1 LGGIVKSLAGPADL
15 LDLQAL
21 DLRIDA
27 LLDQRASLPELERF
41 RAVHESLTA
50 TTKRADDLA
59 DSIRTANREL
69 DKIEGEVGIARAK
82 LEQVQVKMY
91 SGGANAKEAQ
101 HLGMEVE
108 QIKRQISEMED
119 RELEIMETLEE
130 LEPQLATEQ
139 AEQARLDAEKAELEA
154 VIKDAWATI
163 DAELARKEARK
174 AEEAKGIEPSL
185 LATYEKIREIR
196 EGRAVGPLEDGNV
209 CGSCNVTLSAAEI
222 HALRSE
228 DLPRCVHCGRLLA
241 L

>member
-1 LGGIVKSLAGPADL
+1 MKPLAGPADL

-27 LLDQRASLPELERF
+27 LLDERASLPELQRF
-41 RAVHESLTA
+41 KEVHEALAA
-50 TTKRADDLA
+50 TTKRADDL
-59 DSIRTANREL
+59 DDRIKTASRDL

-108 QIKRQISEMED
+108 QIKRQIAEMED
-119 RELEIMETLEE
+119 RELEIMEALEE
-130 LEPQLATEQ
+130 LEPQLATERGDQ
-139 AEQARLDAEKAELEA
+139 ERLGAERAELEA
-154 VIKDAWATI
+154 VIKEAWATI

-174 AEEAKGIEPSL
+174 AEEAKGIEPGL

-196 EGRAVGPLEDGNV
+196 EGRAVGPLEEGNI
-209 CGSCNVTLSAAEI
+209 CGSCNVALSAAEI

-228 DLPRCVHCGRLLA
+228 DLPRCVHCGRLIA

>member
-1 LGGIVKSLAGPADL
+1 MKPLASPADL

-27 LLDQRASLPELERF
+27 LLERRSSLPELVRF
-41 RAVHESLTA
+41 REAHEHLAAVSGRH
-50 TTKRADDLA
+50 DDLSERIKA
-59 DSIRTANREL
+59 ANREL
-69 DKIEGEVGIARAK
+69 DKIDGEVGIARSK

-108 QIKRQISEMED
+108 QIKRQIATMED

-130 LEPQLATEQ
+130 LEPAREAEAGEVERLA
-139 AEQARLDAEKAELEA
+139 AEKAELEA
-154 VIKDAWATI
+154 TIKAAWAEI

-174 AEEAKGIEPSL
+174 AEEVSTIDPDL
-185 LATYEKIREIR
+185 LAAYERTR
-196 EGRAVGPLEDGNV
+196 DHLGGRAVGPLEAGNI
-209 CGSCNVTLSAAEI
+209 CGSCNVGLSTAEV

-228 DLPRCVHCGRLLA
+228 ALPRCVHCGRLLA

>member
-1 LGGIVKSLAGPADL
+1 MKPLAGPADL

-27 LLDQRASLPELERF
+27 LLDERASLPELARF
-41 RAVHESLTA
+41 KDVHETLAATAERAEDLTD
-50 TTKRADDLA
+50 R
-59 DSIRTANREL
+59 IRTASREL
-69 DKIEGEVGIARAK
+69 DKIDGEVGIARAK

-119 RELEIMETLEE
+119 RELEIMEALEE
-130 LEPQLATEQ
+130 LEPQLAVEEAERSRLETE
-139 AEQARLDAEKAELEA
+139 KSELEA
-154 VIKDAWATI
+154 VIREAWATI

-174 AEEAKGIEPSL
+174 AEEAKGIEPAL
-185 LATYEKIREIR
+185 LATYEKIRELR
-196 EGRAVGPLEDGNV
+196 EGRAVGPLEEGNV
-209 CGSCNVTLSAAEI
+209 CGSCNVALSAAEI

-228 DLPRCVHCGRLLA
+228 ELPRCVHCGRLLA